1 MGEPLKLTKVKFG
14 QASLSLSYKVQVAMW
29 VGSRFIDRTSNAQ
42 VKKIKFF
49 DIAAARVV
57 IAL

>member
-1 MGEPLKLTKVKFG
+1 MPKVVSG

-29 VGSRFIDRTSNAQ
+29 VGSRFIDRTSNAGAAQ

-49 DIAAARVV
+49 DISGGRTATT
-57 IAL
+57 L